1 MRIMILT
8 HNYPRYPGDGWATAG
23 LFVPGFARA
32 LQSLGHEAMILTPN
46 VVGEKATDP
55 TLPVRWFE
63 WRGNNKNKK
72 LGHLNPRK
80 PADVLALLNLFYR
93 GSQAAIQLAR
103 ENEIDRCLALWAVPS
118 GVFAHAAYLKAGCPY
133 DVWALG
139 SDIWVHGRRSSL
151 RPAVRRV
158 LSQADGLFAD
168 GLELCDEVKRLSGR
182 ACQFLPTARQLPV
195 KTTAAA
201 TMDPEGFH
209 FLFIGRWEPAK
220 GPDVLI
226 DAFSRIAPEF
236 PRVCLHVFGGGTLEG
251 TIRSKIERYNLRRN
265 VTLYGYA
272 DPATVVAY
280 MKACDVLVI
289 PSRIE
294 SIPILFSDAMQVG
307 IPVVATDVGDLGQLV
322 RQYGVG
328 VVVAPEDPE
337 AMARALGAAMNGR
350 LSVSA
355 EAFQAAA
362 SAFEV
367 EGIAK
372 TYLTACRET

>member
-63 WRGNNKNKK
+63 WRGNNKKNKK
-72 LGHLNPRK
+72 LGHLNPRR

-139 SDIWVHGRRSSL
+139 SDIWVHGRRSPL

-168 GLELCDEVKRLSGR
+168 GLELCGEVERLSGQT
-182 ACQFLPTARQLPV
+182 CQFLPTARQLPV
-195 KTTAAA
+195 KTTVAA
-201 TMDPEGFH
+201 TVDPERFH

-236 PRVCLHVFGGGTLEG
+236 PRVCLHVFGGGALEG
-251 TIRSKIERYNLRRN
+251 AIRSKIERYNLRRN

-280 MKACDVLVI
+280 MKACDALVI

-294 SIPILFSDAMQVG
+294 SIPIIFSDAMQVG

-328 VVVAPEDPE
+328 VVVGPEDPE

-362 SAFEV
+362 SAFGV
-367 EGIAK
+367 EGIAE
-372 TYLTACRET
+372 TYLDCVE